1 MDHRP
6 SLIKVPYCT
15 EEPAAANNMS
25 TFSNNTIADAISC
38 NADYPGT
45 LPKRIILRLRVNDFE
60 EKGHS
65 WDDHVDA
72 IQAYFRWAGLP
83 MSEFEGEHA
92 TKEYFAHVEP
102 FQALEVRQRTFHV
115 ILDIQQQ
122 PLDEANFDI
131 IPHEVYRVRRNL
143 DGDL

>member
-1 MDHRP
+1 MELRCY
-6 SLIKVPYCT
+6 LT
-15 EEPAAANNMS
+15 EETVAANNMS
-25 TFSNNTIADAISC
+25 TFSNSTTTDAIIY

-45 LPKRIILRLRVNDFE
+45 LPKRVILRLRVNDFE

-65 WDDHVDA
+65 WEDHVDA
-72 IQAYFRWAGLP
+72 IQAYFRWAGLR
-83 MSEFEGEHA
+83 MSEFEGENP

-102 FQALEVRQRTFHV
+102 FQALEVKQRTFHV

-122 PLDEANFDI
+122 PLNEANFDI
-131 IPHEVYRVRRNL
+131 IPHEVYRVRRDL